1 MSLPQI
7 FRSESIFHPNGDPRN
22 DYDDNQSSSF
32 NFNENYCIEK
42 EAAQAEAAAEEAPAE
57 EAESA
62 ETAALETHKLF
73 ILNKQDK
80 YDDYTQVTQITVEAI
95 KSTWTH
101 SGFAVINI
109 HKSEKANECYVY
121 MPITGNIYTIAIDPA
136 FTFQNMLDYIM
147 FYSSEFH
154 DIRKKN
160 VTLEF
165 VLDCAFKI
173 PNKEM
178 QITTEDFLRLPLGE
192 VPLSQASL
200 KILK

>member
-32 NFNENYCIEK
+32 NFNENYRI
-42 EAAQAEAAAEEAPAE
+42 AE
-57 EAESA
+57 EAEPAEKSA
-62 ETAALETHKLF
+62 QEVSAQEEEAAVLETHKLF
-73 ILNKQDK
+73 ILNKQDE
-80 YDDYTQVTQITVEAI
+80 YDDYTQVTQITVETI

-109 HKSEKANECYVY
+109 HKSEKANECYIY

-154 DIRKKN
+154 DIRKNN
-160 VTLEF
+160 VTIEF

-173 PNKEM
+173 PNNEM
-178 QITTEDFLRLPLGE
+178 QITTEDFLRLPIGE

>member
-22 DYDDNQSSSF
+22 DHDDNQSSSF
-32 NFNENYCIEK
+32 NFNENYRIEE
-42 EAAQAEAAAEEAPAE
+42 EAASAEAE

-62 ETAALETHKLF
+62 EAAALEKHKLF
-73 ILNKQDK
+73 ILNKQDE
-80 YDDYTQVTQITVEAI
+80 YDDYTQVIQITVEAI

-109 HKSEKANECYVY
+109 HKSEKANEYYIY
-121 MPITGNIYTIAIDPA
+121 MPNTGNIYTIAIVPA
-136 FTFQNMLDYIM
+136 FTFQRILDYIM
-147 FYSSEFH
+147 FYSSEFY
-154 DIRKKN
+154 DIRKNN
-160 VTLEF
+160 VVLEF
-165 VLDCAFKI
+165 VLDSAFQK

>member
-22 DYDDNQSSSF
+22 DHDDNQSSHF
-32 NFNENYCIEK
+32 NFNENYCI
-42 EAAQAEAAAEEAPAE
+42 AEEAAPAE
-57 EAESA
+57 EAATQEEEA
-62 ETAALETHKLF
+62 AALETHKLF
-73 ILNKQDK
+73 ILNKQDD
-80 YDDYTQVTQITVEAI
+80 YDDYAQVIQITVEAI
-95 KSTWTH
+95 KSTWTL

-109 HKSEKANECYVY
+109 HKSEKANECYIY

-147 FYSSEFH
+147 FYSLEFH

-160 VTLEF
+160 VALKF
-165 VLDCAFKI
+165 VLDCAFQT

-178 QITTEDFLRLPLGE
+178 QITTEDFLRLPLGK

-200 KILK
+200 KIIK

>member
-22 DYDDNQSSSF
+22 DHDDNQSSSF
-32 NFNENYCIEK
+32 NFNENYCIAE
-42 EAAQAEAAAEEAPAE
+42 EEEEAAA
-57 EAESA
+57 
-62 ETAALETHKLF
+62 LEKHKLF
-73 ILNKQDK
+73 ILNKQDE
-80 YDDYTQVTQITVEAI
+80 YDDYTQVIQITVESI

-109 HKSEKANECYVY
+109 HKSEKASKYYIY

-136 FTFQNMLDYIM
+136 FTFQRILDYIM
-147 FYSSEFH
+147 FYSSEFY
-154 DIRKKN
+154 DIRKNN
-160 VTLEF
+160 VVLEF
-165 VLDCAFKI
+165 VLDSAFQT
-173 PNKEM
+173 PNKEIP
-178 QITTEDFLRLPLGE
+178 ITTEDFLRLPLGE

>member
-22 DYDDNQSSSF
+22 DHDDNQSSHF
-32 NFNENYCIEK
+32 NFNENYCI
-42 EAAQAEAAAEEAPAE
+42 AEEAASAQEASAQEEAALAE
-57 EAESA
+57 E
-62 ETAALETHKLF
+62 ETAALETQKLL
-73 ILNKQDK
+73 ILNKQDE

-160 VTLEF
+160 VALEF
-165 VLDCAFKI
+165 VLDCAFQI

-178 QITTEDFLRLPLGE
+178 QITTEDFLRLPVGE
-192 VPLSQASL
+192 VPISQASL